1 MTRESNLSIKAKHN
15 YKVANYSEHKKYYE
29 VAISRYYYYL
39 YQNIID
45 YINTNRIEIIEI
57 ENKGIHYKTI
67 NTFIRNISMN
77 RDLNDEDLRYMGLL
91 QELRTIRNYADY
103 RNELWNKTEYEKD
116 FKNKFTTLNNII
128 AKKLQ
133 LW

>member
-15 YKVANYSEHKKYYE
+15 YKVANYSERKRYYD

-45 YINTNRIEIIEI
+45 YISINGLEINANNNLNSHYNTIA
-57 ENKGIHYKTI
+57 
-67 NTFIRNISMN
+67 TFISSIS
-77 RDLNDEDLRYMGLL
+77 NDYNLDEEDLQKINLL
-91 QELRTIRNYADY
+91 QKLRAVRNSADYKDELR
-103 RNELWNKTEYEKD
+103 NKTTYERD
-116 FKNKFTTLNNII
+116 FKNKFTTFNNII
-128 AKKLQ
+128 VKKLQ